1 MRLTPWGCVSSPPRL
16 GWWSFWEKHMAS
28 GKLSDPHVLRSRAR
42 VQSPRGHHAAF
53 GTASTPGTR
62 IQPGTCGDR
71 ESAPEERST
80 PAAPFPKENSSRPKR
95 WDHPGQKEERGLSAE
110 PSRGARGARAG
121 RGWLHAPLGP
131 CRCQHGEV
139 FSGLSG

>member
-1 MRLTPWGCVSSPPRL
+1 MGTCVIPPPNWAGGVFWGNSWLLESFLTLTCSGAGRGSSPL
-16 GWWSFWEKHMAS
+16 GDTTQLSAPHPSPAHAS
-28 GKLSDPHVLRSRAR
+28 SQAHVE
-42 VQSPRGHHAAF
+42 
-53 GTASTPGTR
+53 T
-62 IQPGTCGDR
+62 

-121 RGWLHAPLGP
+121 RGCLRAPLGP